1 MDGMSESKIKM
12 QQQLT
17 AARYAMH
24 RVRVAQY
31 ATLALN
37 GTLTDEQARE
47 QYLEA
52 MANYDGIIE
61 QAPHFNGACDE
72 DMAKGADAVTEIIE
86 GERARV
92 AAE

>member
-1 MDGMSESKIKM
+1 MKNGMKYGPSHDQKM
-12 QQQLT
+12 V

-37 GTLTDEQARE
+37 GTLTDEQARQE
-47 QYLEA
+47 YGAA
-52 MANYDGIIE
+52 MENYDGIIA
-61 QAPHFNGACDE
+61 QAHHFADGNQA
-72 DMAKGADAVTEIIE
+72 DMDKGADAVTEIIE
-86 GERARV
+86 GERERM